1 MEIEMS
7 SKNISHNT
15 VKALAAVAIVM
26 AAGLTQA
33 STQGHG
39 QHWQPLQ
46 VIEAGTRIN
55 VRTSRVIDERD
66 QSGRVFDGVVDR
78 DVRDGRGRLAIPRG
92 ATVELIVR
100 RVGRGELYLD
110 MESINVNGQRYGVDA
125 TKRSIEAGTHTDST
139 IGANRE
145 TAEHVGG
152 GALIGSVIGAIVG
165 GGKGA
170 AIGAAAGAGVGAAT
184 QIQVHGDFVSVPAES
199 LITFRLESPLTL
211 GWTDTGR
218 DRDGAHYHGDNQR

>member
-1 MEIEMS
+1 
-7 SKNISHNT
+7 
-15 VKALAAVAIVM
+15 
-26 AAGLTQA
+26 
-33 STQGHG
+33 
-39 QHWQPLQ
+39 
-46 VIEAGTRIN
+46 
-55 VRTSRVIDERD
+55 
-66 QSGRVFDGVVDR
+66 
-78 DVRDGRGRLAIPRG
+78 
-92 ATVELIVR
+92 VELIVR